1 MGGGG
6 FGDAFG
12 GRGGGRRERGPKRG
26 MAAMVGGGDMD
37 GDEEE
42 GQQFEDEEPYDP
54 N

>member
-26 MAAMVGGGDMD
+26 MFGGGDMD
-37 GDEEE
+37 VDEEE